1 MSFTFTHA
9 TCHVGYASSA
19 GWWFLAATQL
29 MLINDTGMVMTITI
43 FLIAASSA
51 HWNKTTKGQ
60 QYRCLP
66 LSHKRTANENK
77 HEPIR
82 DFPCIPQP

>member
-19 GWWFLAATQL
+19 GLWFLAATQL
-29 MLINDTGMVMTITI
+29 MLIHDTAMVMTITI
-43 FLIAASSA
+43 FLVAALSA
-51 HWNKTTKGQ
+51 HRNKTTKGQ
-60 QYRCLP
+60 KYRCFR
-66 LSHKRTANENK
+66 LSHKRPANENK
-77 HEPIR
+77 YEPIR